1 MPRDRLAAMQK
12 SAYME
17 EGDEFIPVEED
28 PEGPLKEY
36 FKEIEEIRE
45 NCEKVNGKVAE
56 VKMLQNQILSSPAVN
71 PKHQQQM
78 DDLMAEIK
86 KLANGVRSK

>member
-45 NCEKVNGKVAE
+45 NCEKVNSKVAE

-71 PKHQQQM
+71 LRHQQQM

>member
-12 SAYME
+12 TAYMDD
-17 EGDEFIPVEED
+17 GDEFIPVEED
-28 PEGPLKEY
+28 PEGPLKDF
-36 FKEIEEIRE
+36 FKEIETIRD
-45 NCEKVNGKVAE
+45 NCDKVHNKVGE
-56 VKMLQNQILSSPAVN
+56 VKMLQDNILSSPAVN

>member
-45 NCEKVNGKVAE
+45 NCERVNGKVAE

-71 PKHQQQM
+71 LRHQQQM

>member
-1 MPRDRLAAMQK
+1 MRIHGG
-12 SAYME
+12 
-17 EGDEFIPVEED
+17 GDEFIPVEED

-71 PKHQQQM
+71 LRHQQQM

>member
-1 MPRDRLAAMQK
+1 MPKNRLADMQK
-12 SAYME
+12 NAYME
-17 EGDEFIPVEED
+17 DEDFAVPVDED
-28 PEGPLKEY
+28 PEGPLKDF
-36 FKEIEEIRE
+36 FKEIEEIRD
-45 NCEKVNGKVAE
+45 NCEKVNAKVGE

-86 KLANGVRSK
+86 KLANGGRSK

>member
-1 MPRDRLAAMQK
+1 MQK

-71 PKHQQQM
+71 LRHQQQM

>member
-12 SAYME
+12 TAYMDD
-17 EGDEFIPVEED
+17 GDEFIPVEED
-28 PEGPLKEY
+28 PEGPLKDF
-36 FKEIEEIRE
+36 FKEIETIRD
-45 NCEKVNGKVAE
+45 NCDKVHNKVGE
-56 VKMLQNQILSSPAVN
+56 VKMLQDNILSSPAVN

-86 KLANGVRSK
+86 KLANGIRSK

>member
-71 PKHQQQM
+71 LRHQQQM